1 MSSKTMSAIWN
12 PPNIISFIRIL
23 LVPVVM
29 GLLTMD
35 GKLVNLM
42 TALFF
47 IVVCLTDW
55 LDGYLARKMNI
66 VTSLGKFLDP
76 MADKLLIAATFIML
90 IPMDRIAAWVVA
102 LIICR
107 EIAITGLRAVAAND
121 GIVIAA
127 SLLGK
132 LKTISQ
138 IVCIV
143 PLIIHHSWY
152 GFDFHFAGTILM
164 WVAFFLTMYS
174 GFDYFVKFS
183 VNVSKMSSS
192 DDDGPTG
199 GSVTSGKEG
208 EGS

>member
-1 MSSKTMSAIWN
+1 MSSNTMSAIWN

-29 GLLTMD
+29 GLLTLD
-35 GKLVNLM
+35 GKLVNLL

-76 MADKLLIAATFIML
+76 LADKLLIAATFIML
-90 IPMDRIAAWVVA
+90 IPTDRIAAWVVA

-127 SLLGK
+127 SSLGK

-152 GFDFHFAGTILM
+152 GFDFHYAGTMLM

-174 GFDYFVKFS
+174 GADYFVKFS
-183 VNVSKMSSS
+183 VDVSKMSSEDGGATS
-192 DDDGPTG
+192 DEATG
-199 GSVTSGKEG
+199 GGEG